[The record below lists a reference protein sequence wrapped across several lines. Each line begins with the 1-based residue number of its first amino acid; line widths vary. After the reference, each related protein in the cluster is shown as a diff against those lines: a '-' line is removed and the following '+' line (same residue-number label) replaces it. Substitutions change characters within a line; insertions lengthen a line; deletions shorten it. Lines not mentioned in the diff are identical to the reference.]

1 MAKIDEGYVIKQYQE
16 NSSTYSI
23 AKELGTYPKKIE
35 RILKKNGIALRTRSQ
50 AQANAIK
57 TGRSKHP
64 TKGEKRSEEEKN
76 KISKGK
82 ELSWKNTSDEDREKF
97 SQQAKERWDKIPA
110 DKKKEMMEKA
120 GRALRIAAIEGSKA
134 EKFLQRKLNEMGYD
148 VVLHKK
154 DLVEGNFEIDLFLP
168 ELNTI
173 IEIDGPQ
180 HFLPVF
186 GEKKLQEVIKFDSI
200 KNGLL
205 VSKGFCVVRV
215 RYLCKN
221 MSRAVE
227 RKLWDLVSKEVGKIK
242 EKVPAKNKRFIE
254 LEIGHE

>member
-1 MAKIDEGYVIKQYQE
+1 MAKIDEGYVIKQYQQ

-76 KISKGK
+76 KISRGK
-82 ELSWKNTSDEDREKF
+82 ELSWKNTSEEDREKF
-97 SQQAKERWDKIPA
+97 SQQAKERWEKIPA

-134 EKFLQRKLNEMGYD
+134 EKFLQKKLNEMGYD

-227 RKLWDLVSKEVGKIK
+227 RKLWDLVSEQVGKIQDK
-242 EKVPAKNKRFIE
+242 FPTKSKRFIE

>member
-1 MAKIDEGYVIKQYQE
+1 MAKIDEGYVIKQYQQ

-35 RILKKNGIALRTRSQ
+35 RILKKNGITLRTRSQ

-82 ELSWKNTSDEDREKF
+82 ELSWKNTSEEDREKF
-97 SQQAKERWDKIPA
+97 SQQAKERWEKIPA

-148 VVLHKK
+148 VILHKK
-154 DLVEGNFEIDLFLP
+154 DLIEGNFEIDLFLP

-227 RKLWDLVSKEVGKIK
+227 RKLWDLVSEQVGKIQDK
-242 EKVPAKNKRFIE
+242 FPTKSKRFIE

>member
-1 MAKIDEGYVIKQYQE
+1 MPKIDESYVIKKYEQ

-23 AKELGTYPKKIE
+23 AKELNTYPKKIE
-35 RILKKNGIALRTRSQ
+35 RILKKNGVVLRSRSE
-50 AQANAIK
+50 AQTNAIK
-57 TGRSKHP
+57 TGRTKHP
-64 TKGEKRSEEEKN
+64 TKGEKRSEEDKN

-82 ELSWKNTSDEDREKF
+82 ELSWKNMSDKDRKKF
-97 SQQAKERWDKIPA
+97 SEGAKKRWDKIPA
-110 DKKKEMMEKA
+110 DKKRDMMEKA
-120 GRALRIAAIEGSKA
+120 GRALRIASIEGSKA

-180 HFLPVF
+180 HFLPIF
-186 GEKKLQEVIKFDSI
+186 GEKKLQDVIKFDSI

-205 VSKGFCVVRV
+205 VSKGFCIIRV

-227 RKLWDLVSKEVGKIK
+227 RRLWDLVSEQMETIK
-242 EKVPAKNKRFIE
+242 DKFPSEGKRFIE
-254 LEIGHE
+254 LEIGYE

>member
-1 MAKIDEGYVIKQYQE
+1 MAKIDEGYVIKQYQQ

-64 TKGEKRSEEEKN
+64 TKGEKRSEEDKN
-76 KISKGK
+76 KISRGK
-82 ELSWKNTSDEDREKF
+82 ELSWKNTSEEDREKF

-134 EKFLQRKLNEMGYD
+134 EKFLQRKLNEMGYY
-148 VVLHKK
+148 VILH
-154 DLVEGNFEIDLFLP
+154 
-168 ELNTI
+168 
-173 IEIDGPQ
+173 
-180 HFLPVF
+180 
-186 GEKKLQEVIKFDSI
+186 
-200 KNGLL
+200 
-205 VSKGFCVVRV
+205 
-215 RYLCKN
+215 
-221 MSRAVE
+221 
-227 RKLWDLVSKEVGKIK
+227 
-242 EKVPAKNKRFIE
+242 
-254 LEIGHE
+254 

>member
-1 MAKIDEGYVIKQYQE
+1 MAKIDEVYVIKQYQQ

-35 RILKKNGIALRTRSQ
+35 RILKKNNITLRTRSQ

-64 TKGEKRSEEEKN
+64 TKGEKRSEEDKN

-82 ELSWKNTSDEDREKF
+82 ELSWKNTSEEDREKF

-148 VVLHKK
+148 VILHKK
-154 DLVEGNFEIDLFLP
+154 DLIEGNFEIDLFLT

-227 RKLWDLVSKEVGKIK
+227 RKLWDLVSEQVGKIQDK
-242 EKVPAKNKRFIE
+242 FPTKSKRFIE

>member
-1 MAKIDEGYVIKQYQE
+1 MPNIDESYVVQKYQE

-23 AKELGTYPKKIE
+23 ATELGTYPKKIE
-35 RILKKNGIALRTRSQ
+35 RILKKNGITLRTRSE
-50 AQANAIK
+50 AQTAAIK

-64 TKGEKRSEEEKN
+64 TKGEKRTEEEKN
-76 KISKGK
+76 NISKGA
-82 ELSWKNTSDEDREKF
+82 ELRWKNLSDEDREKF
-97 SQQAKERWDKIPA
+97 SKGAKQRWDKIPA
-110 DKKKEMMEKA
+110 DKKRDMMEKA
-120 GRALRIAAIEGSKA
+120 GRALRIASIEGSKA

-148 VVLHKK
+148 AVLHKK

-180 HFLPVF
+180 HFLPIF
-186 GEKKLQEVIKFDSI
+186 GEKKLQNVIKFDSI

-205 VSKGFCVVRV
+205 VSKGFCIIRI

-227 RKLWDLVSKEVGKIK
+227 RRLWDLVSEQIETIK
-242 EKVPAKNKRFIE
+242 DKFPSEGKRFIE
-254 LEIGHE
+254 LEIGYE